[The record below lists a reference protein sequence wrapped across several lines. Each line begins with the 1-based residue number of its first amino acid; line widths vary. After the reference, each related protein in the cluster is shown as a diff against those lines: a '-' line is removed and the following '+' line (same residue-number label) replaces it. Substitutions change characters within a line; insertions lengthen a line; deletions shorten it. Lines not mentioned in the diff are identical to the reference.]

1 MIYDILER
9 SLKLCS
15 RYGFNEFEVY
25 VVDNV
30 STEVLGSDKGV
41 ERVVSGEEFLV
52 GVRVVM
58 GRRVCVYGGMVSKV
72 EDVDVLVSSASK
84 IVKTLPEDREWV
96 SLPKKLGSSVVE
108 GVVDVGIKNLDL
120 GRYVE
125 LVNYMVRK
133 SGDVDR
139 RAFTTDANVY
149 LSYVR
154 RVIANSY
161 GGVVEDEKTKASVSV
176 NVKVVDGGD
185 ESGYSESYSGSNLS
199 RFNPDELITKAV
211 EGAVRGLRS
220 KRVITGTYEVVLMPR
235 VFTSLI
241 NLLIAPALCAD
252 QVQKGRS
259 PLKGMLGLKVFSEN
273 ITVVDDGTYPGMLG
287 SRCFDDEGI
296 PTKRKVLIDKG
307 VLVGYLYDTYTAN
320 IESRESTGN
329 AFRPTPHVTPKPWI
343 SNILVDRGSYE
354 LDMLVREL
362 RNGLVVYDVI
372 GMWLSNPVSGLL
384 NATVA
389 NAVYVEGG
397 EVKHPVK
404 GVVITGDVYEL
415 LKTDEVVLT
424 SNKEVL
430 GRYEAPAIYI
440 PKISVAGEG

>member
-1 MIYDILER
+1 MLYDIVER

-25 VVDNV
+25 VVNDV
-30 STEVLGSDKGV
+30 GTEVLGIDKGV
-41 ERVVSGEEFLV
+41 EKVVSGEEFLL

-58 GRRVCVYGGMVSKV
+58 GRKVCVYGGMVSRV
-72 EDVDVLVSSASK
+72 EDVDVLVNSASK
-84 IVKTLPEDREWV
+84 IVRTLPEDRGWV
-96 SLPKKLGSSVVE
+96 SLPKKLGTSVVE
-108 GVVDVGIKNLDL
+108 GIVDVGIKDLELD
-120 GRYVE
+120 RYVE
-125 LVNYMVRK
+125 LVNYMIKKPR
-133 SGDVDR
+133 DVDR
-139 RAFTTDANVY
+139 RAFTTNVNMY
-149 LSYVR
+149 LGYVR
-154 RVIANSY
+154 RVITNNY
-161 GGVVEDEKTKASVSV
+161 GDVVEDERTRTSISVS
-176 NVKVVDGGD
+176 VKVVDNGD
-185 ESGYSESYSGSNLS
+185 ESGYTENYSAPNLS
-199 RFNPDELITKAV
+199 RFNPDELVVKAV

-220 KRVITGTYEVVLMPR
+220 KRVYTGSYDVVLMPR

-241 NLLIAPALCAD
+241 NSLIAPALCAD

-287 SRCFDDEGI
+287 SKCFDDEGI

-307 VLVGYLYDTYTAN
+307 VLMSYLYDTYTAN
-320 IESRESTGN
+320 IDSKESTGN
-329 AFRPTPHVTPKPWI
+329 AFRPTPHTVPKPWI
-343 SNILVDRGSYE
+343 SNIVVERGNYE
-354 LDMLVREL
+354 LDTLISEL
-362 RNGLVVYDVI
+362 RNGLVIYDVI

-389 NAVYVEGG
+389 NAVYVDRGD
-397 EVKHPVK
+397 VKHSVK

-424 SNKEVL
+424 SSKEVL
-430 GRYEAPAIYI
+430 GRYEVPAVYI